1 MSNKDV
7 HDNLD
12 ALARRLLEAELA
24 AIAALRGE
32 QVEYQPEI
40 PSDCGVSTYDELT
53 QFHEHLRITAGWE
66 PADLDAAL
74 TPELRAQLQQIR
86 SHERLAWEVN
96 DYATVGLASLI
107 AAFASLFDDQ
117 IAQAASQGL
126 AWLRGTD
133 MVRGWEEAGHGLP
146 IDYQGNKFG
155 GPSHRVRSAGH
166 DIGRPFAALRQIR
179 AGAFEGVFFQ
189 YGLKHTV
196 TSTANQF
203 GTPYQPVPGLFDAI
217 LVLLQHWG
225 SDLVTPMGLPLPGW
239 TKLAE
244 LPSHTAREFVNK
256 TYAGQWAGHT
266 SGPGLNSTWAM
277 SQTLPVLAIE
287 IILRTNA
294 HLAAYVRR
302 GEFRLTPAEKAKLRE
317 TLLAAYGLNVAV
329 CSSKAVI
336 MGMVGEG
343 PLAMRH
349 LNLATMI
356 RTGTCTAQVF
366 ADRRTRAALAPPT
379 WTELLHEQV
388 AIGLRTDPEL
398 ERRLVSALSG

>member
-1 MSNKDV
+1 MTGKEV

-12 ALARRLLEAELA
+12 AISQRLLEAERVLDEV
-24 AIAALRGE
+24 IHDDHVTYR
-32 QVEYQPEI
+32 PDI
-40 PSDCGVSTYDELT
+40 PSDHGVSTFDELT
-53 QFHEHLRITAGWE
+53 QFHQQLRITAGWGPTQLE
-66 PADLDAAL
+66 AAL
-74 TPELRAQLQQIR
+74 TPELHAQLQQIR
-86 SHERLAWEVN
+86 SHERLSWEVN

-107 AAFASLFDDQ
+107 GAFAALFDDQ
-117 IAQAASQGL
+117 LSRAVGQGL

-133 MVRGWEEAGHGLP
+133 MVRGWEAGGHGLP
-146 IDYQGNKFG
+146 IDYQGDKFG

-179 AGAFEGVFFQ
+179 SGAFEGFYFQ
-189 YGLKHTV
+189 DGIKHVV
-196 TSTANQF
+196 TSTTNQF

-217 LVLLQHWG
+217 VVLLQHLG

-244 LPSHTAREFVNK
+244 LPSRPIREFVNK

-294 HLAAYVRR
+294 HLAAYTHR
-302 GEFRLTPAEKAKLRE
+302 GELRLTPAEKAKLRE
-317 TLLAAYGLNVAV
+317 TLLVAYSLNVAV
-329 CSSKAVI
+329 CASKAVI
-336 MGMVGEG
+336 IGMVGEG
-343 PLAMRH
+343 PLAIRH

-356 RTGTCTAQVF
+356 RAGSCTAQVF
-366 ADRRTRAALAPPT
+366 ADRRKRAALAPPT

-388 AIGLRTDPEL
+388 EVQLRTDPDL
-398 ERRLVSALSG
+398 ERRLVAVLSE